1 MFKLIAIPFGWVMYL
16 IYQAVHS
23 YGISIILFTIIVKLV
38 TMPSTYKMQVNQAR
52 IGLLSPKLERI
63 KKAFPNNPQRQQE
76 ETTKIYSEEGVNPG
90 SGCLGSLV
98 TLLIVL
104 GVYRVVMQPLTY
116 ILRFS
121 GDTITKAKDLLLTWM
136 NSSGI
141 ENAERTLNSRPE
153 LMLLRYAKTNPD
165 IFSPIEGFADKLNAF
180 KNTFLGFDLTGIP
193 SLHPENGWTLTSLLL
208 VLLPVLAALA
218 NLAMTIVTQVHNKR
232 TNPSAQQMG
241 GMMNLLLYASPIMT
255 IWFGLSFPAGVTFYW
270 LINSV
275 VTLIVQVLLYR
286 WLRGER
292 LEQINQK
299 EKAKVL
305 AKGPS
310 WMQRMMEQSQQMQAQ
325 QAGGARPDANRT
337 RYSDGDDGMSR
348 KERAEYERKLIE
360 AARRRA
366 AEKYGEE
373 LPPDSD
379 FNED

>member
-1 MFKLIAIPFGWVMYL
+1 MRL
-16 IYQAVHS
+16 IYQVVHS
-23 YGISIILFTIIVKLV
+23 YGISILLFSIIVKLV
-38 TMPSTYKMQVNQAR
+38 TLPSTYKMQVNQAR

-63 KKAFPNNPQRQQE
+63 KKAYPNNQQRQQE
-76 ETTKIYSEEGVNPG
+76 ETTKLYSEEGVNPG

-116 ILRFS
+116 ILRLS
-121 GDTITKAKDLLLTWM
+121 SETIGNAKDLLLSWM
-136 NSSGI
+136 NSNGI
-141 ENAERTLNSRPE
+141 ENAERTLNMRPE
-153 LMLLRYAKTNPD
+153 LMLLKYAKSNPE
-165 IFSPIEGFADKLNAF
+165 IFSSVPENFSDKLSSF

-193 SLHPENGWTLTSLLL
+193 SMHPENGWSLTAVLL
-208 VLLPVLAALA
+208 VLLPVLAALV
-218 NLAMTIVTQVHNKR
+218 NLVLTIVTQVHNKR
-232 TNPSAQQMG
+232 TNPTAQQAT
-241 GMMNLLLYASPIMT
+241 GMMNVLLYASPLMT
-255 IWFGLSFPAGVTFYW
+255 IWFGMSFPAGVTFYW
-270 LINSV
+270 LANSV
-275 VTLIVQVLLYR
+275 VSLIVQLLLYR

-325 QAGGARPDANRT
+325 QAAGGGVRPNANRT
-337 RYSDGDDGMSR
+337 QYSDGDDGMSR

-360 AARRRA
+360 AARRRS

-373 LPPDSD
+373 LLSDSD
-379 FNED
+379 FDED

>member
-1 MFKLIAIPFGWVMYL
+1 MFKLIAIPFGWIMYL
-16 IYQAVHS
+16 IYQVVHS

-52 IGLLSPKLERI
+52 MGLLSPKLERI
-63 KKAFPNNPQRQQE
+63 KKAFPNNAQRQQE
-76 ETTKIYSEEGVNPG
+76 ETTKLYSEEGVNPG
-90 SGCLGSLV
+90 SGCLGSII

-121 GDTITKAKDLLLTWM
+121 GDTINNAKDLLLTWM
-136 NSSGI
+136 NGAGI

-153 LMLLRYAKTNPD
+153 LMLLSYAKSNPE
-165 IFSPIEGFADKLNAF
+165 IFSPMEGFAEKLNAF

-193 SLHPENGWTLTSLLL
+193 SLHPENGWTLTNLMLI
-208 VLLPVLAALA
+208 LLPVLAALA
-218 NLAMTIVTQVHNKR
+218 NLAMTIVTQIHNKR
-232 TNPSAQQMG
+232 TNPSAQQMTG
-241 GMMNLLLYASPIMT
+241 AMNFLLYASPIMT

-275 VTLIVQVLLYR
+275 VTLVIQLLLYR

-292 LEQINQK
+292 LERINQK

-325 QAGGARPDANRT
+325 QAGGVRPDANRT
-337 RYSDGDDGMSR
+337 RYSDGDDGMTR

-360 AARRRA
+360 AARRRT

-373 LPPDSD
+373 LPSDSD

>member
-1 MFKLIAIPFGWVMYL
+1 MFKLIAIPFGWIMYL
-16 IYQAVHS
+16 IYQVVHS

-52 IGLLSPKLERI
+52 MGLLSPKLERI
-63 KKAFPNNPQRQQE
+63 KKSFPNNQQRQQE
-76 ETTKIYSEEGVNPG
+76 ETTKLYSEEGVNPG
-90 SGCLGSLV
+90 SGCLGSLI
-98 TLLIVL
+98 TILLVL

-116 ILRFS
+116 ILRFP
-121 GDTITKAKDLLLTWM
+121 GETIDKAKDLLLTWM
-136 NSSGI
+136 NGAGI
-141 ENAERTLNSRPE
+141 ENAERTLSARPE
-153 LMLLRYAKTNPD
+153 LMLLGYAKTNPE
-165 IFSPIEGFADKLNAF
+165 IFSSMEGFADKLNAF

-193 SLHPENGWTLTSLLL
+193 SMHPENGWTLTALML
-208 VLLPVLAALA
+208 VLLPILAALA
-218 NLAMTIVTQVHNKR
+218 NLAMTICTQIHNKR
-232 TNPSAQQMG
+232 TNPSAQQMS
-241 GMMNLLLYASPIMT
+241 GMMNVLLYVSPLMT
-255 IWFGLSFPAGVTFYW
+255 IWLGMSFPAGVTFYW

-275 VTLIVQVLLYR
+275 VSLVVQLLLYR

-292 LEQINQK
+292 LERINEK

-325 QAGGARPDANRT
+325 QGGIRQDANRT
-337 RYSDGDDGMSR
+337 QYSDGDDGMSR

-373 LPPDSD
+373 LPSDSD

>member
-1 MFKLIAIPFGWVMYL
+1 MRL
-16 IYQAVHS
+16 IYQIVHS
-23 YGISIILFTIIVKLV
+23 YGISILLFSIIVKLV
-38 TMPSTYKMQVNQAR
+38 TLPSTYKMQVNQAR
-52 IGLLSPKLERI
+52 LGLLSPKLERI

-76 ETTKIYSEEGVNPG
+76 ETTKLYSEEGVNPG

-121 GDTITKAKDLLLTWM
+121 SDTISNAKDLLLTWM
-136 NSSGI
+136 NGQGI
-141 ENAERTLNSRPE
+141 ENAERTINVRPE
-153 LMLLRYAKTNPD
+153 LTLLKYAKSNPD
-165 IFSPIEGFADKLNAF
+165 IFSPIEGFADKLNDF

-193 SLHPENGWTLTSLLL
+193 SMHPENGWSLTAVML

-218 NLAMTIVTQVHNKR
+218 NLIMTIVTQVHNKR
-232 TNPSAQQMG
+232 TNPSAAQTG
-241 GMMNLLLYASPIMT
+241 GMMNMLLYLSPLMT
-255 IWFGLSFPAGVTFYW
+255 IWFGMSFPAGVTFYW
-270 LINSV
+270 LANSV
-275 VTLIVQVLLYR
+275 VSLIVQILLYR

-292 LEQINQK
+292 LERINQK

-310 WMQRMMEQSQQMQAQ
+310 WMQRMMEQSQQLQAQ
-325 QAGGARPDANRT
+325 QAGGVRPDANRT
-337 RYSDGDDGMSR
+337 QYSDGDDGMSR

-373 LPPDSD
+373 LPSDSD
-379 FNED
+379 FDED